1 MSHRGIVE
9 QALQAIFNYKGMYLR
24 LIHYLSLIKSPD
36 IVELHVNLIV
46 FFVVEMRL
54 ISVW

>member
-24 LIHYLSLIKSPD
+24 LIRYLSLIKSPD